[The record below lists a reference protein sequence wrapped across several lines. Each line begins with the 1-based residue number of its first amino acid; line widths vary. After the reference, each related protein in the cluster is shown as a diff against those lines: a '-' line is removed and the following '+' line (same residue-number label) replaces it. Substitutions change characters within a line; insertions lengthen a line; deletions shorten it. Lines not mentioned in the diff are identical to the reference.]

1 MKKFIALALSLIMLL
16 GCVSAVAETAAK
28 ESITMMGAFSINY
41 DKLPEGY
48 TMKTIENT
56 DMQYYSIITSTDAAK
71 PIIWLSIVFND
82 AYSEVKTLADVD
94 ENTMAAIKDSFYNN
108 GIIEMDDGTIEFEDG
123 KTGLGTPLLIAK
135 AVEGEFGAVYTIYM
149 GHEIE
154 LDFFHEGDAK
164 VTEEDFN
171 TVIAFLTDVE
181 FVPAK

>member
-48 TMKTIENT
+48 TMNTIENT
-56 DMQYYSIITSTDAAK
+56 DMQYHSIITSTDAAK
-71 PIIWLSIVFND
+71 PIIWLGIVFYD

-94 ENTMAAIKDSFYNN
+94 EKTMNGIKDSFYEFT
-108 GIIEMDDGTIEFEDG
+108 EMDEGTIEFEDG
-123 KTGLGTPLLIAK
+123 KNGLGTPLLIAK
-135 AVEGEFGAVYTIYM
+135 AVDGDFGAVYTIYM